1 MELLLKHGAS
11 IQAVTE
17 VSVRLHQVSAAL
29 LFNYREIIYFTA
41 AVTSHA
47 TQTFILQSHFY
58 LYLILNVFIF
68 SAASLS
74 EAPTSRSL
82 FDLGSCT
89 KRLVSFA
96 VDQRINSSVVGITDE
111 EWGSTEF

>member
-17 VSVRLHQVSAAL
+17 VSVGLRQVSAAL
-29 LFNYREIIYFTA
+29 HFNYREIIYFTA

-74 EAPTSRSL
+74 EAPTSHSL

-111 EWGSTEF
+111 E